1 VIWNQIEEEEDEKGR
16 HVHLGVCV
24 IRIWRGIQTGD
35 PSSRFW
41 FLGLTKRSRAGDAY
55 IFIFNTHINF
65 WFASFS
71 FYLFKNFNDLIRLL
85 AERAQIA
92 QSSRFDL
99 RDFSIFNNQKL
110 LFSFLL
116 CDGGVGGGGF
126 PSAISSIQKKT
137 KNVPCALWHRP
148 NIFYLFFSRR
158 IRFVFFLLLNARP
171 LQRILLWCITQN
183 TKSVTTFFLFFSL
196 SLFYYRSHDTAAG
209 VRENQ
214 SVALLTDRWRSFLSN
229 FLLFFYFKLN

>member
-1 VIWNQIEEEEDEKGR
+1 MRKV
-16 HVHLGVCV
+16 VTSTLACV
-24 IRIWRGIQTGD
+24 WFVYGAEFKQETHRPVFDFLDWQNAHARATRI
-35 PSSRFW
+35 
-41 FLGLTKRSRAGDAY
+41 FLFLIPTLTFDSPLSL
-55 IFIFNTHINF
+55 FIF
-65 WFASFS
+65 
-71 FYLFKNFNDLIRLL
+71 LKNFNDLIRLL

-116 CDGGVGGGGF
+116 CDEGWGDFHPPFHPFRKDKECAVCPLAPSKYLLFIFF
-126 PSAISSIQKKT
+126 PENS
-137 KNVPCALWHRP
+137 VR
-148 NIFYLFFSRR
+148 
-158 IRFVFFLLLNARP
+158 FFLLLNARP

>member
-99 RDFSIFNNQKL
+99 RDFSIFIIKSYYF
-110 LFSFLL
+110 LFF
-116 CDGGVGGGGF
+116 CVMEGWGGF
-126 PSAISSIQKKT
+126 PSAISSIQKRQRMRR
-137 KNVPCALWHRP
+137 VPSGTVQ
-148 NIFYLFFSRR
+148 ISFIYFFPGEFGS
-158 IRFVFFLLLNARP
+158 FFFCCSMPDPSSESSCDVLHK
-171 LQRILLWCITQN
+171 TQN
-183 TKSVTTFFLFFSL
+183 P
-196 SLFYYRSHDTAAG
+196 
-209 VRENQ
+209 
-214 SVALLTDRWRSFLSN
+214 
-229 FLLFFYFKLN
+229 